1 MLSTVIRRRSTCSN
15 TGCLNASV
23 HQHEAATFYDQLL
36 IKILQVVC
44 TEVLHTYINVVPMK
58 TIDLSLKR
66 GLKEALDSNEDK

>member
-1 MLSTVIRRRSTCSN
+1 MLSTVIRRKSTCSN

-23 HQHEAATFYDQLL
+23 HQHETTNFYDQSL

-44 TEVLHTYINVVPMK
+44 NEVPHTYITVVPMK
-58 TIDLSLKR
+58 TIEEAWKH